1 MVKDG
6 IKVFL
11 GIDHQF
17 IKELVALYI
26 NQIPSS
32 EIQFINNMNEADIL
46 LSDVCFLFNQ
56 TEAILDS
63 QNEKVVLLN
72 YTLKSNEIL
81 ILLNLLPSIKGII
94 DENMKPDTLYKALVC
109 VDRGE
114 IWIRRSLLHQS
125 LVYKVGT
132 NFSPKELKIIWFIL
146 QGKINKEIARELD
159 VSEQT
164 VKYYINS
171 ILSKIGGSG
180 KLDIALRFCRFKDL
194 IEVLIKKE
202 ETVAKKV

>member
-1 MVKDG
+1 MVKDK

-26 NQIPSS
+26 NQNHSS
-32 EIQFINNMNEADIL
+32 EIQFIDNMSEADIL

-56 TEAILDS
+56 TEAILDL
-63 QNEKVVLLN
+63 QRKKIVLLN
-72 YTLKSNEIL
+72 YTLKNSEIL
-81 ILLNLLPSIKGII
+81 ILLKLIPSIKGII
-94 DENMKPDTLYKALVC
+94 DENMKPDTFYKALVC

-114 IWIRRSLLHQS
+114 IWIRRSLLHKS
-125 LVYKVGT
+125 LVYKVET
-132 NFSPKELKIIWFIL
+132 NFSPKELKVIWFIL

-180 KLDIALRFCRFKDL
+180 KVDIALKFCRFKDL
-194 IEVLIKKE
+194 IKVLIKKE
-202 ETVAKKV
+202 ETGR